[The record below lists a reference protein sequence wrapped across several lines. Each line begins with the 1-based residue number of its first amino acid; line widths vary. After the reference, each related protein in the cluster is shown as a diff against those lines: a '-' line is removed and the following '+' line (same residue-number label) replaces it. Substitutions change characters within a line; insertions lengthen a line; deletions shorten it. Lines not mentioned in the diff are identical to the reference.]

1 MESRCGDRFVSIRVD
16 TVAVDRLWCT
26 AKVHYNPDVQ
36 TLRDFFRKTG
46 LLASFF
52 IAAGIAAWAQ
62 QATQAPQAPPAPAA
76 SGARIL
82 LLPREIVAGERATLA
97 VLDMN
102 GRLTPGVTVVFSN
115 GDKFTTN
122 ATGRAM
128 FVAPLNIGTISGRI
142 QGRSGR
148 VSSAILSLSELPANV
163 MEVGAA
169 PRAASVSDRFE
180 LMGHGFCGD
189 ADGNRVTIAGVS
201 ALVLASSPA
210 YLVVLPPIDMDPG
223 PKQVQV
229 SCGQK
234 TSVLFTVV
242 FVNLVL
248 EANSAPLA
256 PGEHRTLTVHVHG
269 STAKINLEA
278 RNLAEGVAELQ
289 GGATVRAAST
299 GGAEN
304 VAKFELV
311 GKKRGSFV
319 ISIRLLAPLGAPR
332 I

>member
-1 MESRCGDRFVSIRVD
+1 MRRESFGVQR
-16 TVAVDRLWCT
+16 
-26 AKVHYNPDVQ
+26 KVHYNPDVQ
-36 TLRDFFRKTG
+36 TLMEFPRKAG
-46 LLASFF
+46 LLATFL
-52 IAAGIAAWAQ
+52 IAAGIATSAQ
-62 QATQAPQAPPAPAA
+62 QAAQSPQAPPAPAA

-82 LLPREIVAGERATLA
+82 LLPRKIVTGERATLA

-128 FVAPLNIGTISGRI
+128 FVAPLNIGTISGAI

-148 VSSAILSLSELPANV
+148 VSSTILSLSELPANV
-163 MEVGAA
+163 LEVAAA
-169 PRAASVSDRFE
+169 PRAASLSDRFE

-189 ADGNRVTIAGVS
+189 ADANRVTIAGIP
-201 ALVLASSPA
+201 ALVLTSSPA
-210 YLVVLPPIDMDPG
+210 YLAVLPPVDMEPG

-234 TSVLFTVV
+234 MSVPFTVV
-242 FVNLVL
+242 FVNLEL
-248 EANSAPLA
+248 EASSAPLA
-256 PGEHRTLTVHVHG
+256 PGEHRTLTVQVRG

-278 RNLAEGVAELQ
+278 RSLAEDVAELQ
-289 GGATVRAAST
+289 GGATVRAMST

-311 GKKRGSFV
+311 GKKRGNFV

-332 I
+332 T